1 MPLFSLHRQYNLSTN
16 QILNFKPIAIFCSCT
31 ARFVLDLVGNHKD
44 RFSHAAAHSL
54 CSISILFLDNLPGGR
69 FEGTESENMESYGNM
84 RKHVCNLC
92 GKRFMRRL
100 HLENHVR
107 SHTGQ
112 RPFQCSICFKGFTQK
127 SHIKNH
133 ERSHF
138 KGAVESHMS
147 ESF

>member
-1 MPLFSLHRQYNLSTN
+1 
-16 QILNFKPIAIFCSCT
+16 
-31 ARFVLDLVGNHKD
+31 
-44 RFSHAAAHSL
+44 
-54 CSISILFLDNLPGGR
+54 
-69 FEGTESENMESYGNM
+69 MESYGNM
-84 RKHVCNLC
+84 RKHVCNFC

-138 KGAVESHMS
+138 KGATEFNVNESDLQ
-147 ESF
+147 